1 MISNIKTISLN
12 GIDGKL
18 VEVQTDIAGGLP
30 NIEIVG
36 LPDTSVRESKE
47 RIRTAIKN
55 SEIEFPS
62 RKIVINLAPAST
74 KKEGTSYDL
83 PIAVGILQSLGEIIT
98 NNLENT
104 IFLGELS
111 LDGKINRINGV
122 LPMCIE
128 AINLG
133 IKKVIL
139 PKANEREAA
148 IIEDLEVIGVKNL
161 KEVVRYLN
169 KEIDIKPIKIDI
181 IKEFNKKDKQDLDF
195 CEVKGQENAKRAL
208 EIAAAGGH
216 NCLLIGTPGSGKT
229 MLAKRI
235 PTILPELTFEEAL
248 EVTKIHSIAGML
260 DSNIGIVTKRPF
272 RSPHHTISP
281 TSIIGGGKIPKPGE
295 ISLAHN
301 GVLFLDELPEFN
313 RGTLEVLRGPLEDR
327 IVTISRL
334 YFKVIYPSNFMLI
347 ASMNPCPCGYY
358 GSTEK
363 ECKCST
369 VAIEKYLNKIS
380 GPLLDRIDLHVEV
393 KPVKY
398 QKLNSENKIESSQQI
413 KERVNK
419 ARRIQFLRYKDLNIF
434 SNSELTPRMIE
445 KYCKLD
451 KESKQIL
458 EIAFNK
464 LGLSARA
471 YTRILKVART
481 IADLDNKNNIEK
493 NHLLE
498 AIQYRS
504 LDRKYGDKF

>member
-12 GIDGKL
+12 GIDGNL

-83 PIAVGILQSLGEIIT
+83 PIAVGILQALGEIIA
-98 NNLENT
+98 NDLENT
-104 IFLGELS
+104 IFIGELS

-128 AINLG
+128 SMNLG
-133 IKKVIL
+133 IKRVIL

-148 IIEDLEVIGVKNL
+148 VIKGLEIIGVKDL
-161 KEVVRYLN
+161 KEVVDYLN
-169 KEIDIKPIKIDI
+169 KKIIIESTQIDILKV
-181 IKEFNKKDKQDLDF
+181 FNRKDKQALDF
-195 CEVKGQENAKRAL
+195 SEVKGQENVKRAL

-216 NCLLIGTPGSGKT
+216 NCILIGPPGSGKT
-229 MLAKRI
+229 MIARRI
-235 PTILPELTFEEAL
+235 PTILPDLTFEEAL
-248 EVTKIHSIAGML
+248 EVTKIHSISGML
-260 DSNIGIVTKRPF
+260 DNDIGIVTKRPF

-281 TSIIGGGKIPKPGE
+281 TSMIGGGKIPKPGE

-313 RGTLEVLRGPLEDR
+313 RNTLEVLRGPLEDR
-327 IVTISRL
+327 NVTISRL
-334 YFKVIYPSNFMLI
+334 YSKVIYPSNFMLI

-363 ECKCST
+363 KCQCSKT
-369 VAIEKYLNKIS
+369 AIEKYLNRIS

-398 QKLNSENKIESSQQI
+398 QKLDSSNRVESSRQI

-419 ARRIQFLRYKDLNIF
+419 ARRIQYLRYKDLNIF
-434 SNSELTPRMIE
+434 SNSELTPQMIE
-445 KYCKLD
+445 KYCVLNQ
-451 KESKQIL
+451 ECKQIL
-458 EIAFNK
+458 ELAFNK

-471 YTRILKVART
+471 YSRILKVART
-481 IADLDNKNNIEK
+481 IADLEEKQNIEK
-493 NHLLE
+493 YHLLE